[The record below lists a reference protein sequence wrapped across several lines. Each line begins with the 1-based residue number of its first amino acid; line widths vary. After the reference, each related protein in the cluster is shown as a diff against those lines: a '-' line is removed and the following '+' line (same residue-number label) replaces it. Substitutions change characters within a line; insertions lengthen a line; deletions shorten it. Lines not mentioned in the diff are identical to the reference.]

1 MILINAL
8 VSISSDIN
16 YRIYIRNQFAAAGL
30 QSSLLP
36 KLETLDH
43 RLLNIQIESF
53 KEAAE
58 NDTDE
63 AFGEEMSLESQES
76 QPSEVLDQVLENI
89 SDSTKG
95 TEYLLSSLKYLLWIK
110 GDPETK

>member
-1 MILINAL
+1 MLLINAL
-8 VSISSDIN
+8 VSIPSDIN

-30 QSSLLP
+30 QSNLLP

-43 RLLNIQIESF
+43 KLLDIQIESF
-53 KEAAE
+53 KEATE
-58 NDTDE
+58 SDMGE
-63 AFGEEMSLESQES
+63 SFGEETVLYSEQI
-76 QPSEVLDQVLENI
+76 QPAELMEQVLENI
-89 SDSTKG
+89 ADSTKG